1 MSEYGSQKSESL
13 RPARRDRRAPTSF
26 EVSSMRVRYGAV
38 ALPTVAMGA
47 SLLVGCNPSNEE
59 NLGGQTSKVVPH
71 KEGIPDFKTYAE
83 VQQYNAQQAAKKAS
97 AGK

>member
-1 MSEYGSQKSESL
+1 
-13 RPARRDRRAPTSF
+13 
-26 EVSSMRVRYGAV
+26 MRVRYGAV

-83 VQQYNAQQAAKKAS
+83 VQQYQAAQAAKNRPGGKGKAAAPS
-97 AGK
+97 KPKSQDEPPKSP